1 MKCTPQELATLLPA
15 FHKIAVAFNPRD
27 SPGFKSPLL
36 NSIIA
41 ALPKLKEPMAGLVP
55 EVNIAMAKE
64 GHKDKMWTDR
74 EKHPDLDGLTAV
86 CIHRV
91 MVSSTHVDTE

>member
-1 MKCTPQELATLLPA
+1 
-15 FHKIAVAFNPRD
+15 
-27 SPGFKSPLL
+27 
-36 NSIIA
+36 
-41 ALPKLKEPMAGLVP
+41 MAGLVP

-64 GHKDKMWTDR
+64 GHKDKMWTDL

-86 CIHRV
+86 CIHSV